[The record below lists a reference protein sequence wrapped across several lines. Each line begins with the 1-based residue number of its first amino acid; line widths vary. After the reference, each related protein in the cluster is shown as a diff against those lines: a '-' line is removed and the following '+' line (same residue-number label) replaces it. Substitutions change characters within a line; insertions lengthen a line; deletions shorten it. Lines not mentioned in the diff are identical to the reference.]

1 MCVYPSAQ
9 GICKTVQ
16 VNKMGNSQSVFDS
29 SDLNQYQECTFF
41 SKRQILKL
49 YNRFS
54 QLNPA
59 KIDPHC
65 GDTVTRL
72 TIEEVTNMS
81 ELKENPFRKRICQV
95 FSTSEDGSISFED
108 LLDMFSAF
116 SDKAPWDLKA
126 AYAFRIY
133 DFDHDRYI
141 GPADLERTLKCLTN
155 SELTDEEL
163 EVIIERVM
171 RESDLD
177 QDQRLSYTEFE
188 HVISRAPDFVNVFH
202 MRF

>member
-1 MCVYPSAQ
+1 
-9 GICKTVQ
+9 
-16 VNKMGNSQSVFDS
+16 MGNRQTVFDNS
-29 SDLNQYQECTFF
+29 VLEQYQECSYF

-49 YNRFS
+49 YRRFS

-59 KIDPHC
+59 KIDPHR
-65 GDTVTRL
+65 GDACTRL
-72 TIEEVTNMS
+72 TIEEVMNMS

-95 FSTSEDGSISFED
+95 FSTSDDGSISFED
-108 LLDMFSAF
+108 MIDMFSAF
-116 SDKAPWDLKA
+116 SDRAPWDLKA

-141 GPADLERTLKCLTN
+141 GLADLERTLKCLTN
-155 SELTDEEL
+155 SELSNEEL

-171 RESDLD
+171 KESDLD

-188 HVISRAPDFVNVFH
+188 HVISRAPDFINVFH